1 MQSDGTTA
9 IQGAAGD
16 VVRLTVDDTGADLV
30 VSTEVERAEVGFTV
44 TVSLTNLSDAAIAVR
59 GPSPV
64 ALLIPWRPSAIG
76 AFTSSWGLEY
86 EPVVLSVEEPQTI
99 EVSTGR
105 SAQGHSPWLLVEG
118 ESAAYVVAP
127 HWSGNWAITTEPVTD
142 AIRVVVGL
150 APDDL
155 TVELQAQGTM
165 ELPSVSVG
173 FGPSATLAA
182 RGLAAR
188 ALSRRPAGPPLL
200 TEWNHWWPYEDQEI
214 NEDVF
219 LANAEIAAG
228 LGLEVAVLDAGWFG
242 GSAVDSDWTAERGD
256 WHKVNT
262 TRFPSGLA
270 WLADETRRRGIDFGI
285 WIEAEAVG
293 RGADLQRLHPEFM
306 AVAHRDGGPEPLG
319 YVCLGSPEAAAYIAG
334 TVRQLILTTGARW
347 IKWDFNLDPGL
358 GCDRSDHGHRSG
370 EGLIRHYEGLYQVLD
385 ELRSA
390 FPDTVFEA
398 CSSGG
403 LRIDLG
409 LAEHVDCLFLS
420 DPDWTEH
427 HLACLWGACQMLP
440 PRQILHWVQSE
451 WRGEHRFQHADYSGS
466 LMTAA
471 QFDLKVQSA
480 MLHRFGI
487 SVRLTEMRAD
497 LRERLAH
504 HVQTY
509 KTRIRGLLDEG
520 LLWPLNAQPLREEK
534 GNRRPAF
541 QLTSGDDHLVAA
553 FRLAPAGDWEPVRP
567 VGLDPD
573 AAYAVSVLDLDGQ
586 EIESRGRVLMSDG
599 IPLPVGGAS
608 TLVLLRR
615 I

>member
-1 MQSDGTTA
+1 
-9 IQGAAGD
+9 
-16 VVRLTVDDTGADLV
+16 
-30 VSTEVERAEVGFTV
+30 
-44 TVSLTNLSDAAIAVR
+44 
-59 GPSPV
+59 
-64 ALLIPWRPSAIG
+64 
-76 AFTSSWGLEY
+76 
-86 EPVVLSVEEPQTI
+86 
-99 EVSTGR
+99 
-105 SAQGHSPWLLVEG
+105 
-118 ESAAYVVAP
+118 
-127 HWSGNWAITTEPVTD
+127 
-142 AIRVVVGL
+142 VGL
-150 APDDL
+150 APDEL
-155 TVELQAQGTM
+155 TIELEPHAKVV
-165 ELPSVSVG
+165 LPAVSVG
-173 FGPSATLAA
+173 FGATAGQAA

-188 ALSRRPAGPPLL
+188 ALLGRPSGPQLL

-219 LANAEIAAG
+219 LANAELAAG

-262 TRFPSGLA
+262 ARFPSGLA
-270 WLADETRRRGIDFGI
+270 WLAEQTRQRGIEFGI

-293 RGADLQRLHPEFM
+293 RGADLQTLHPEFL
-306 AVAHRDGGPEPLG
+306 AVADRGAGPEQLG
-319 YVCLGSPEAAAYIAG
+319 YVCLGSPVAAAFITD
-334 TVRQLILTTGARW
+334 TVRQLIATTRARW

-370 EGLIRHYEGLYQVLD
+370 EGLFRHYQGLYAALD
-385 ELRSA
+385 TLRSE

-427 HLACLWGACQMLP
+427 HLAVLWGACQLLP

-466 LMTAA
+466 LMTSA

-487 SVRLTEMRAD
+487 SIRLPELRAD
-497 LRERLAH
+497 LRDRLTH
-504 HVQTY
+504 HIDVY
-509 KTRIRGLLDEG
+509 KARIRPLLEEG
-520 LLWPLNAQPLREEK
+520 LLWPLNEQPLREEK

-541 QLTSGDDHLVAA
+541 QLSSGDDHLVAA
-553 FRLAPAGDWEPVRP
+553 FRLPPAWDWEPVRP
-567 VGLDPD
+567 EGLDP
-573 AAYAVSVLDLDGQ
+573 AATYAVSVLDV
-586 EIESRGRVLMSDG
+586 EGRELEAGGAALMADG
-599 IPLPVGGAS
+599 IPLPEGASS
-608 TLVLLRR
+608 TLVLLSRQV
-615 I
+615 